1 MEKKVLVVCL
11 NPTFQETIVF
21 DNVIE
26 NEVNRTA
33 DYFVMPSGKGVNVVR
48 VLNQLGMA
56 SSAFTHLG
64 VQRSQE
70 FLALCSKENLPLVFF
85 ESTASPIRTCTTI
98 INKKKSTSTE
108 LVQEPLAVEKEAN
121 KKAFELFERHM
132 PLFDAVVFSGT
143 KPKGY
148 DEDLYPKMVQAAKK
162 AGKIVVMDV
171 KGKDL
176 LNSLA
181 FSPDIVK
188 PNLSELTATY
198 MPEKTVLEN
207 EDSEALFP
215 EVEKLAKK
223 IYAEHGSKLVIS
235 RGRFDSWVFD
245 TGVLHTV
252 PNVDVPVVNTIGCG
266 DTLTAGLV
274 YSILNG
280 KNLVQAVA
288 FGMECALKKA
298 QSLRHGIA

>member
-1 MEKKVLVVCL
+1 MGKKVLVVCL

-121 KKAFELFERHM
+121 KKAF
-132 PLFDAVVFSGT
+132 
-143 KPKGY
+143 
-148 DEDLYPKMVQAAKK
+148 
-162 AGKIVVMDV
+162 
-171 KGKDL
+171 
-176 LNSLA
+176 
-181 FSPDIVK
+181 
-188 PNLSELTATY
+188 
-198 MPEKTVLEN
+198 
-207 EDSEALFP
+207 
-215 EVEKLAKK
+215 
-223 IYAEHGSKLVIS
+223 
-235 RGRFDSWVFD
+235 
-245 TGVLHTV
+245 
-252 PNVDVPVVNTIGCG
+252 
-266 DTLTAGLV
+266 
-274 YSILNG
+274 
-280 KNLVQAVA
+280 
-288 FGMECALKKA
+288 
-298 QSLRHGIA
+298 